1 MGFRIASTPTL
12 LHLPVLLVQF
22 LDDQAIDPVSVEF
35 LFFQTLD
42 KLQQTILQ
50 FIGKLVSTSKSS
62 SVTCPATRYA
72 CNPDTLSPREPN
84 AMLR

>member
-12 LHLPVLLVQF
+12 LHLPVLFVQF

-50 FIGKLVSTSKSS
+50 FIGIAG
-62 SVTCPATRYA
+62 PAPQ
-72 CNPDTLSPREPN
+72 NPLQ
-84 AMLR
+84 